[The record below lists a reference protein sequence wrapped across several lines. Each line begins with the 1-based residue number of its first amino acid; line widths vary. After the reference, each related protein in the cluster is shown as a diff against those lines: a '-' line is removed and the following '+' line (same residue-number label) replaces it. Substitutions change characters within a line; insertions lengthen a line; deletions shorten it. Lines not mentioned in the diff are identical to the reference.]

1 MVCRPELYVEA
12 GFVCVSFG
20 LRLFLVDTF
29 VPILLFANRLYI
41 LWP

>member
-1 MVCRPELYVEA
+1 MLRR
-12 GFVCVSFG
+12 GFLCVSFG

-29 VPILLFANRLYI
+29 VPTLLFANRLYI